1 MPYNEKKRESNRR
14 WDRANLDRLSV
25 AFPAGSKDVI
35 QDAAERAG
43 KSVNR
48 FIIDAVMEAVK
59 SPEEAETEDAET

>member
-25 AFPAGSKDVI
+25 AFPVGSKEAI

-59 SPEEAETEDAET
+59 SPEEAEIEDVET

>member
-43 KSVNR
+43 KSMNK

-59 SPEEAETEDAET
+59 PIEEAETEE

>member
-43 KSVNR
+43 KSMNK
-48 FIIDAVMEAVK
+48 FIVDVVLEAVK
-59 SPEEAETEDAET
+59 PLEETETENEEM

>member
-25 AFPAGSKDVI
+25 AFPVGSKDAI

-48 FIIDAVMEAVK
+48 FIVDAVLEAVK
-59 SPEEAETEDAET
+59 PLEEAETENEEM

>member
-25 AFPAGSKDVI
+25 AFPAGSKDAI

-48 FIIDAVMEAVK
+48 FIVDAVMEAVK
-59 SPEEAETEDAET
+59 PPEEAETEDAET

>member
-48 FIIDAVMEAVK
+48 FIVDAVLEAAG
-59 SPEEAETEDAET
+59 PAEEEEIEEEET

>member
-43 KSVNR
+43 KSMNK

-59 SPEEAETEDAET
+59 PLEEAETEE

>member
-43 KSVNR
+43 KSMNK
-48 FIIDAVMEAVK
+48 FIIDAVMDAVK
-59 SPEEAETEDAET
+59 PLEEAETEE